1 LAATGSQ
8 PAGTP
13 ISSAS
18 IAFWRRNLTHRKLRS
33 ALAVSG
39 VGFAVLFMFIQLG
52 FLATV
57 ESTARAL
64 TSRLSGELILISPR
78 FMNLRLTHDI
88 PRSRL
93 FQAQAVPG
101 VRDVVPLYVRYT
113 RWRSAAGDGS
123 CEMLALGVSLEGPS
137 ALTVVD
143 PVRDEAVLR
152 RPDAVLMDSLAQGKC
167 GPTGEGALGDVNDR
181 RRMSVGGHY
190 TLGVGLQSDGS
201 FVVGDGAFYEL
212 FGGHRLER
220 PQMGIVFVA
229 PESDPREVARGLRA
243 RLPPDTRVVT
253 RDQLE
258 SEQVRFWVDETAVG
272 NMFRLGTL
280 VGFVVGIVILYQ
292 VLSTDIRNQQQQFA
306 TLKAMGYSDRQLYGL
321 VLRQG
326 WAYALLGYVP
336 GAVCALA
343 VYGIAHHTTLLP
355 IFMTAS
361 RAAFVLLLTVVMCTA
376 AAVLSLRRIADAD
389 PAELF

>member
-1 LAATGSQ
+1 
-8 PAGTP
+8 
-13 ISSAS
+13 
-18 IAFWRRNLTHRKLRS
+18 
-33 ALAVSG
+33 
-39 VGFAVLFMFIQLG
+39 VLFMFMQLG

-57 ESTARAL
+57 ESTARAVTSQL
-64 TSRLSGELILISPR
+64 TGELILLSPR

-93 FQAQAVPG
+93 FQAKAVSG
-101 VRDVVPLYVRYT
+101 VRDVVPLYLRYT
-113 RWRSAAGDGS
+113 RWRSAVGDAS

-137 ALTVVD
+137 ALRVVD

-152 RPDAVLMDSLAQGKC
+152 RPDAVLMDALAQRKC
-167 GPTGEGALGDVNDR
+167 GPTGAGAQGDVNDR

-190 TLGVGLQSDGS
+190 TLGVGFQSEGS

-212 FGGHRLER
+212 FGGHRLQR

-229 PESDPREVARGLRA
+229 PESDPREVARELRA

-253 RDQLE
+253 RDELE

-292 VLSTDIRNQQQQFA
+292 VLATDIRNQQQQFA
-306 TLKAMGYSDRQLYGL
+306 TLKAMGYSDRRLYGL

-326 WAYALLGYVP
+326 WAYALLGYIP
-336 GAVCALA
+336 GAFCAVA
-343 VYGIAHHTTLLP
+343 VYAVAHQATLLP
-355 IFMTAS
+355 ISMTWG
-361 RAAFVLLLTVVMCTA
+361 RAVFVLLLTLAMCTA
-376 AAVLSLRRIADAD
+376 AALFSLRRIADAD